1 MTDFSIN
8 SIEIGNRIRS
18 IRKKQKKTQS
28 YYADLLYISPSY
40 LALIESGKRTPT
52 IEILAQI
59 SKMSD
64 VSVDYLL
71 FGESSTTLE
80 QNEKTLKRLHED
92 YSPEEVEKA
101 LKLAEYYLTL

>member
-8 SIEIGNRIRS
+8 LTDIGNRIRT

-71 FGESSTTLE
+71 FGKSSNTFNKNETTLK
-80 QNEKTLKRLHED
+80 QIRFLFKFEKLMLL
-92 YSPEEVEKA
+92 A
-101 LKLAEYYLTL
+101 LVTGS